1 MTRKPGDH
9 MTKIIASDTKFSDIE
24 RRVIT
29 AISEGNIT
37 NDEATGLPAA
47 SDPPILSMIL
57 EKAEHFS
64 ARLKPDIQLLLAETD
79 PFGVSPTELTNQLDK
94 DPRFR
99 SFGRILTII
108 IMQAYYQDPRVLQ
121 SLGLEARPPFPLGH
135 EMEPDDWSLLEPV
148 IKRAPFYR
156 PA

>member
-1 MTRKPGDH
+1 MTRKLGEH
-9 MTKIIASDTKFSDIE
+9 MNKIIASDTTFSDIE

-37 NDEATGLPAA
+37 NDESRGLPAS
-47 SDPPILSMIL
+47 SDPPILSLIL

-64 ARLKPDIQLLLAETD
+64 ERLKPDIQRLLAETD

-94 DPRFR
+94 DPGFR